1 MNSAEAGSLSSV
13 AKSRGL
19 KIAEPLCK
27 ALTFTPII
35 ELLDATCRGNNMD
48 IREPEID
55 RDDILILNDDH
66 FNTDNVCIVT
76 GSGTGIGRA
85 TAIAAAANNLMTVG
99 LDINEEEGMRTQTMA
114 RDMGGQMIFVKTDLC
129 RDEAIEHAVA
139 EAAKLGTI
147 KYVANIAGIQHIDP
161 IENFPMEKYD
171 YMLNL
176 MLRTPFYL
184 SKLTIPHM
192 QKSDDG
198 TGAIGNMA
206 SVHAHISTLNKPV
219 YNITK
224 FGLRALTQSIAAEGG
239 GKIRSFTVSTGFV
252 KTALTLNQIPA
263 QAEQRGITPEAVV
276 RDVMLGF
283 SRVKEM
289 MSPIEVGNL
298 FIFGFS
304 RFAKYLV
311 GGDLLFDGGM
321 VRTYAQR
328 KIEAS

>member
-1 MNSAEAGSLSSV
+1 
-13 AKSRGL
+13 
-19 KIAEPLCK
+19 
-27 ALTFTPII
+27 
-35 ELLDATCRGNNMD
+35 MD
-48 IREPEID
+48 IREPEIK
-55 RDDILILNDDH
+55 REDILILEDDH
-66 FNTDNVCIVT
+66 FNPNNVCIVT

-99 LDINEEEGMRTQTMA
+99 LDINEHEGQLTQRMA
-114 RDMGGQMIFVKTDLC
+114 RKMGGQMIFVETDLC
-129 RDEAIEHAVA
+129 KDEDVKHAVL
-139 EAAKLGTI
+139 EAAKLGAI
-147 KYVANIAGIQHIDP
+147 KYVANIAGIQHINA

-176 MLRTPFYL
+176 MLRAPFYL
-184 SKLTIPHM
+184 SKLTIPHIRN
-192 QKSDDG
+192 SRDG

-224 FGLRALTQSIAAEGG
+224 FGLRALTQSIAAEGE

-252 KTALTLNQIPA
+252 KTALTLNQIPV
-263 QAEQRGITPEAVV
+263 QAEQRRITPEEVV
-276 RDVMLGF
+276 RDVMMGH
-283 SRVKEM
+283 SRIKEM

-321 VRTYAQR
+321 VKTYAQK
-328 KIEAS
+328 KIE